1 MADGLFLK
9 VKTECLHL
17 LIGVDYV
24 VSLMTERVL
33 SQVVGTQKQI
43 DNAHFTNPW
52 VQLKKTM
59 SAIFCEIATNLAMII
74 ENKTRG

>member
-1 MADGLFLK
+1 MAFKSGNKLKISIIGSLIAVNGRWSFLK

-33 SQVVGTQKQI
+33 S
-43 DNAHFTNPW
+43 
-52 VQLKKTM
+52 
-59 SAIFCEIATNLAMII
+59 
-74 ENKTRG
+74 